1 MNVLVTGSS
10 GYLGRAL
17 VQQLIAEGHSV
28 TNLGRHNLET
38 SNSDH
43 FNWTLGQSISPKAF
57 ERNDVLV
64 HLAWSTLSRTT
75 ADFHSNVGGSE
86 QLIKSAHNHGLR
98 VVFVSSISAMNPI
111 SSYGKAKSL
120 VEEMLGDRD
129 SIIRVGLVQGNSTSL
144 DSIRD
149 NGLIRLLP
157 FIVVPGGKLS
167 LCTTSVDSFIRAS
180 IFVILGE
187 NMTKET
193 LVIDQVEKLKKVVS
207 RSSKKLIISLP
218 AKFSLIVLKCVSQV
232 SQRGRNMC
240 DAFVGLMSSQNLN
253 QNQK

>member
-1 MNVLVTGSS
+1 VNVLVTGST

-17 VQQLIAEGHSV
+17 VRQLVAEGHSV
-28 TNLGRHNLET
+28 TNLGRYNLEVAN
-38 SNSDH
+38 SNN
-43 FNWTLGQSISPKAF
+43 FNWTLGQSIPSKAF
-57 ERNDVLV
+57 EQNEVLV

-86 QLIKSAHNHGLR
+86 QLIKSAQKHGLR
-98 VVFVSSISAMNPI
+98 VVFVSSVSAINPT
-111 SSYGKAKSL
+111 SSYGKAKFL

-144 DSIRD
+144 DSMQ
-149 NGLIRLLP
+149 NSGLIRFLP
-157 FIVVPGGKLS
+157 FIVVPGGNLS
-167 LCTTSVDSFIRAS
+167 LCTTSVASFIQAS

-187 NMTKET
+187 DMNKET

-207 RSSKKLIISLP
+207 RSSNKPIISLP
-218 AKFSLIVLKCVSQV
+218 AKFSLIVLKCVSRV
-232 SQRGRNMC
+232 SQRGRNMY

-253 QNQK
+253 QK